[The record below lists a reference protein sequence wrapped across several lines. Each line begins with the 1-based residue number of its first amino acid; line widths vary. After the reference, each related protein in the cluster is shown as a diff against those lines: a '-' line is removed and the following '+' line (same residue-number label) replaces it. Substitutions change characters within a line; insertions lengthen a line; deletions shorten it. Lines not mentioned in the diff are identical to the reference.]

1 MKLVHVKFSK
11 PRDKQGET
19 NIGKRVAIAI
29 FNPEQY
35 ICRIIYSIPST
46 LKETVVFTKSE
57 VN

>member
-46 LKETVVFTKSE
+46 LKKQLFLLKVK
-57 VN
+57 